1 MAHAHASNVKRIWM
15 VFFILSL
22 VTIVEVIL
30 GIIKPDALYL
40 TKVLGTSPLNIIF
53 IVLTLFKAYYIVWTF
68 MHLEGEKKSLRWA
81 IVAPLVFL
89 VIYLVVMLLIE
100 ADYVFDVL
108 KNDIIKWHF

>member
-100 ADYVFDVL
+100 ADYVFEVL
-108 KNDIIKWHF
+108 KHDTIKWNF